1 MADDFLNADI
11 PDGVTTGGE
20 TVTGGGTT
28 TRKTVFDSSGYPT
41 GLITTT
47 TPGVS
52 NFTPAAVVDST
63 KIANDPVIKT
73 EEAKATEALDNA
85 PVQRLR
91 DVPQDDNVAA
101 LKASNTSTTPGDV
114 EVKSSPTTPSNNTSQ
129 KSAPGARPFN
139 PLSMFSSYTYH
150 ITLYMITPYA
160 YNKFIEQGNK
170 GISPKDMFVVAES
183 GGTNVNGKNQR
194 LFDLDFYID
203 DFSFQTYLS
212 TNANKGAS
220 VDSLSFSFKIYEP
233 FGFSFMSALKAAA
246 LKVVGKSDLPGQ
258 DKAKHHLQQLYMI
271 GIKFY
276 GYDAEGNLVTDDT
289 TNQLIPNTDNGSS
302 TDQFAD
308 NGVFARYFPINITE
322 MQFRLD
328 GKATVYNF
336 KAINVSINTGNG
348 VKHNQIKTS
357 QSLTGKTVEELL
369 STGENS
375 LEKLLNKIQEDQYP
389 KQISVKNVFKIQFKK
404 GENSKIKDSILAT
417 GKASDRN
424 KSAMSGSAKVTDSS
438 KANDKT
444 AQSAKPDNNTR
455 TFEIPAGTSITQAIE
470 RVIAQS
476 TYITDAL
483 TAKGNEDMEDWSD
496 EAKAADRT
504 RLEWFV
510 ITPICKMLAFDPL
523 VNDYAYEITYLINE
537 YKIPRVRSAYV
548 SEPTPYHGAHKIY
561 EYWFTG
567 KNSEVLSYE
576 QKYNGL
582 FYMDALE
589 NANPGE
595 PFPNSSGLTVPIKPG
610 SKQNADDSGLF
621 DKAGQM
627 IASVRT
633 SLYSPGEQAMATI
646 QILGDPDFICTT
658 VGMNYGVYD
667 EYYGPDKSV
676 DPHAGQVFVQIIF
689 NEGVDY
695 DHDVGLMNIKT
706 NIQLYDYPKYL
717 KDTKGIIYSATDVVS
732 TFSKGRFTQE
742 LHLVMYSPP
751 PDKPDNKAE
760 NTREVDSL
768 ASRYPAPTKGFTPD
782 AAASNDAPT
791 TEAASSIGSAP
802 EYSAD
807 TNSTNSSIL
816 GAITGGRVKVA
827 SETSL
832 SSTSVQNVVQ
842 GPDDDNSGYAVSTNV
857 KPEGRPFVMYGVR
870 G

>member
-11 PDGVTTGGE
+11 PGGVTTGGE

-28 TRKTVFDSSGYPT
+28 TRKTVFDSSGYPS
-41 GLITTT
+41 GLVTTT

-52 NFTPAAVVDST
+52 NFTPAAVVNST

-73 EEAKATEALDNA
+73 EEPKATEALNNT

-91 DVPQDDNVAA
+91 DLPQDDNVAA
-101 LKASNTSTTPGDV
+101 LKASNANTTPSDV
-114 EVKSSPTTPSNNTSQ
+114 EVKSSSTLPTPNNTSQ

-150 ITLYMITPYA
+150 ITLYMITPYS

-212 TNANKGAS
+212 TNATKGAN

-246 LKVVGKSDLPGQ
+246 LKVVGKSDLPGH
-258 DKAKHHLQQLYMI
+258 DKSKHHMQQLYMI

-276 GYDAEGNLVTDDT
+276 GYDADGNLVTDDT

-302 TDQFAD
+302 TDKFAD

-357 QSLTGKTVEELL
+357 QSLTGKNVEELL

-404 GENSKIKDSILAT
+404 GENSKIKNSILTT

-476 TYITDAL
+476 SYITDAL

-676 DPHAGQVFVQIIF
+676 DPHAGQVFVQIVF

-695 DHDVGLMNIKT
+695 DHDVGMMNLKT

-717 KDTKGIIYSATDVVS
+717 KDTKGIIYSASDVVS

-751 PDKPDNKAE
+751 ADKPDSKAE
-760 NTREVDSL
+760 NTRETDSL
-768 ASRYPAPTKGFTPD
+768 ASRYPPPTKGFTPD
-782 AAASNDAPT
+782 AAASSDAPT
-791 TEAASSIGSAP
+791 TEPASAIGGSQS
-802 EYSAD
+802 YSAD
-807 TNSTNSSIL
+807 LNSTNSSML
-816 GAITGGRVKVA
+816 SAMTGGRVKVA
-827 SETSL
+827 NETTL
-832 SSTSVQNVVQ
+832 SSTSIQNAVQ
-842 GPDDDNSGYAVSTNV
+842 GPNDDNPGVTVTTNV
-857 KPEGRPFVMYGVR
+857 KSEGRPRLYGT
-870 G
+870 